1 MVGIYGERENGGLGL
16 NKGINTFGDGL
27 LITVYAKSAPGNV
40 EQLGFGLSGMTLTHH
55 TYPYPYMLS

>member
-40 EQLGFGLSGMTLTHH
+40 NNWALG
-55 TYPYPYMLS
+55 YRE